1 MSIFDEY
8 VKFHYRSGGEHFQLI
23 FMRGDTKSEPELRK
37 FYLLEENSIFLIVC
51 VCVCGVYVCA
61 QSCLTLCDPMD
72 LYYKNILNF
81 VSK

>member
-23 FMRGDTKSEPELRK
+23 FMTGDTKPEPELRK

-51 VCVCGVYVCA
+51 VCVCGVYVCVL
-61 QSCLTLCDPMD
+61 SRVLL
-72 LYYKNILNF
+72 F
-81 VSK
+81 VTPWTYITKIF